1 MEHQTQVCQTIHF
14 IECPVYQRET
24 NGALPR
30 KLRGRHDGIGPGRKR
45 VQRIFLLL
53 MILALGILLLLE
65 IGIRFHLLSWGY
77 SLPDFSPKT
86 FVSSPFVFQTFTPS
100 LTPSPW
106 LATLPGLV
114 VPFLPPEGTATLTSV
129 YALTPTASPIA
140 GSCGYPRDTPIGIDQ
155 KFIIHRI
162 AGGESLNGYE
172 TDYHT
177 TSAAILAV
185 NYNLRVPVPSNIVIV
200 IPLDQ
205 TEAHGLPVFETY
217 LADEPNSSIEALS
230 AKLDTN
236 PQEFARYNNLPQ
248 VCNAFSGWL
257 LVPKQAP
264 TPSLRN

>member
-1 MEHQTQVCQTIHF
+1 
-14 IECPVYQRET
+14 
-24 NGALPR
+24 
-30 KLRGRHDGIGPGRKR
+30 
-45 VQRIFLLL
+45 
-53 MILALGILLLLE
+53 
-65 IGIRFHLLSWGY
+65 
-77 SLPDFSPKT
+77 PKS
-86 FVSSPFVFQTFTPS
+86 FVSSPFAFQTFTPS

-106 LATLPGLV
+106 LTTLPVLG
-114 VPFLPPEGTATLTSV
+114 VPFLQSEGTATLASV
-129 YALTPTASPIA
+129 YAQTPTATPII

-162 AGGESLNGYE
+162 GGGESLNGYE

-177 TSAAILAV
+177 SAAAILAV
-185 NYNLRVPVPSNIVIV
+185 NYNLRTPIPSNIVIV

-205 TEAHGLPVFETY
+205 TDVQGVPTFETY

-248 VCNAFSGWL
+248 VCTAFSGWL

-264 TPSLRN
+264 TP